1 VQFVLRH
8 ERQQLLRFAALE
20 SDIGREVRAR
30 HPEIA
35 GADSMIWVDDA
46 GGPGE
51 RVLIRSS
58 AALRIGRYMGG
69 IWRLTAIGALV
80 PRFVRDAAYDVIARH
95 RHRLAPGDRCY
106 VPPPAVRSR
115 FI

>member
-20 SDIGREVRAR
+20 SDVGRQVRAR
-30 HPEIA
+30 HPGIA
-35 GADSMIWVDDA
+35 GADSMVWVDDP

-58 AALRIGRYMGG
+58 AALRIADYMGG
-69 IWRLTAIGALV
+69 VWRLGALGALV
-80 PRFVRDAAYDVIARH
+80 PRFARDAVYDLIARH
-95 RHRLAPGDRCY
+95 RHRLASPDRCF